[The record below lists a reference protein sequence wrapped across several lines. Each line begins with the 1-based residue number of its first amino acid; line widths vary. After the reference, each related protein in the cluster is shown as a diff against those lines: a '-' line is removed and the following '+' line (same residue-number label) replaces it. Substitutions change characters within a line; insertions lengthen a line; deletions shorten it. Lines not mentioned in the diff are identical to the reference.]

1 MRVLVLAL
9 ALVSLAT
16 LATLTTARKPMAAR
30 YDNFRVY
37 KAFVKDNE
45 QLEEFKKIH
54 QRLQVGLVYPRS
66 PGGSLATELNFLAHF
81 RFSCCRKL
89 ALPIAAMTLLSHL
102 STIASSSGLSTCW
115 IFNLR

>member
-9 ALVSLAT
+9 ALASLAT

-54 QRLQVGLVYPRS
+54 QRLQVGLVYPPPPPR
-66 PGGSLATELNFLAHF
+66 GLEQ
-81 RFSCCRKL
+81 
-89 ALPIAAMTLLSHL
+89 LS
-102 STIASSSGLSTCW
+102 
-115 IFNLR
+115 

>member
-9 ALVSLAT
+9 ALASLAALAT
-16 LATLTTARKPMAAR
+16 LATARKPMAAR

-54 QRLQVGLVYPRS
+54 QRLQVGLACPPSGV
-66 PGGSLATELNFLAHF
+66 
-81 RFSCCRKL
+81 
-89 ALPIAAMTLLSHL
+89 
-102 STIASSSGLSTCW
+102 SSD
-115 IFNLR
+115 

>member
-9 ALVSLAT
+9 ASLAALAT
-16 LATLTTARKPMAAR
+16 LATTRKPMAAR

-54 QRLQVGLVYPRS
+54 QRLQVGFACP
-66 PGGSLATELNFLAHF
+66 P
-81 RFSCCRKL
+81 
-89 ALPIAAMTLLSHL
+89 
-102 STIASSSGLSTCW
+102 
-115 IFNLR
+115 

>member
-9 ALVSLAT
+9 ALTSLAA
-16 LATLTTARKPMAAR
+16 LATARKPMAAR

-54 QRLQVGLVYPRS
+54 QRLQVGLVGPR
-66 PGGSLATELNFLAHF
+66 GV
-81 RFSCCRKL
+81 
-89 ALPIAAMTLLSHL
+89 
-102 STIASSSGLSTCW
+102 SSD
-115 IFNLR
+115 

>member
-9 ALVSLAT
+9 ALASLAALAT
-16 LATLTTARKPMAAR
+16 LATARKPMAAR

-54 QRLQVGLVYPRS
+54 QRLQVGLACPPS
-66 PGGSLATELNFLAHF
+66 KGSRATELNFLAHF
-81 RFSCCRKL
+81 RF
-89 ALPIAAMTLLSHL
+89 
-102 STIASSSGLSTCW
+102 
-115 IFNLR
+115 